1 LIGIVVVHLVTAT
14 ICFSGSCHPVL
25 LGDATPKGV
34 FKLTH
39 YATEGYG
46 GDVLVY
52 KEDDKL
58 ALAIHRVVNVPGQHR
73 KERLKSGEPDR
84 RVHVTL
90 GCINIDPAVY
100 EALVDDYSS
109 ATLMIEN

>member
-1 LIGIVVVHLVTAT
+1 LIGIVVVHLAAAT

-39 YATEGYG
+39 YATDGYG

-52 KEDDKL
+52 KEDDKI
-58 ALAIHRVVNVPGQHR
+58 ALAIHRVINVPGQQR
-73 KERLKSGEPDR
+73 KERLKSGTPVR
-84 RVHVTL
+84 RIHVTA
-90 GCINIDPAVY
+90 GCINIDPTVY
-100 EALVDDYSS
+100 EDLVGGYSD
-109 ATLMIEN
+109 ATLVIEN